1 MTSQVAD
8 YRFTS
13 HGWNAQTP
21 QQKKRVHTYKG
32 AYVSVTSLCNTD
44 VCTYC
49 YARDQ
54 KTEQHTMPLE
64 QFREVLD
71 MLTDISD
78 FPEVYLVGGEP
89 TIIPNLTGYLGE
101 IERRGWTTVVYT
113 NGGFNEKRRDVMLN
127 SPAVTRMS
135 FHYDE
140 LLFEKFSW
148 LRKRW
153 EDNLTTMSQK
163 CDTSIIGVIDG
174 PDFPFT
180 ELVDLAADHGSS
192 FTWIFST
199 PTSGGTPF
207 LGLHQMRELGPAV
220 QEMLLHAEARGVQT
234 SPDLPVPLC
243 IFDRDFLQEYAE
255 KFALVRRCKPFA
267 YFHVDGRVSYC
278 TAMPIFTAPRPTSS
292 NELADVIEQHRAKD
306 AELKQRPS
314 FPECVTCEMHLKQ
327 KCQGGCMTYKVYQEK
342 EESNVVPV
350 DILRTAPA
358 DYQARTLG

>member
-13 HGWNAQTP
+13 HGWNARTP
-21 QQKKRVHTYKG
+21 RQQARVHTYKG
-32 AYVSVTSLCNTD
+32 AYVSITSLCNTD
-44 VCTYC
+44 ICTYC

-54 KTEQHTMPLE
+54 KTEHHTMPLTL
-64 QFREVLD
+64 FSEVLD
-71 MLTDISD
+71 MLQDVSD

-89 TIIPNLTGYLGE
+89 TIVPDLPGYIGE
-101 IERRGWTTVVYT
+101 IERRGWSTTVYT
-113 NGGFNEKRRDVMLN
+113 NGGFNAKRRDVLLA

-140 LLFEKFSW
+140 LLFDRYAW
-148 LRKRW
+148 LRPRW
-153 EDNLTTMSQK
+153 RENLAAMAET
-163 CDTSIIGVIDG
+163 CETSVIGVIDG

-180 ELVDLAADHGSS
+180 ELVDLAAEYGAS

-207 LGLHQMRELGPAV
+207 LGLHEMRELGPAV
-220 QEMLLHAEARGVQT
+220 QRMLLHAEERGVQT

-243 IFDRDFLQEYAE
+243 IFEPDFLRRYAE

-278 TAMPIFTAPRPTSS
+278 TAMPVFTAPRPQSGA
-292 NELADVIEQHRAKD
+292 ELATVIEAHRAQDTK
-306 AELKQRPS
+306 LKQRPS

-327 KCQGGCMTYKVYQEK
+327 KCQGGCMTYKVYQEEK
-342 EESNVVPV
+342 PNNVVAV
-350 DILRTAPA
+350 DILPTAPA
-358 DYQARTLG
+358 DYQA